1 MARAQSE
8 IKPSISVIIP
18 TYNRRKTLIKALEAY
33 RKQSIPQEKF
43 EILVID
49 DGSTDSTKRMIEKL
63 QKEHKN
69 IYFFQ
74 QSHSGPAQARNLG
87 IEKASSE
94 LILFTGDDCVPD
106 KNLLQEHI
114 RLHKKGDA
122 IAVLGHIDWHP
133 DLEIT
138 PFMRYINID
147 TQFSYPKIKETPAN
161 VPFGCFYTSNISI
174 PKKYFQGV
182 GIFDTDFTDAVLEDV
197 ELGYRIWKSGV
208 RTIYNK
214 RAITYHHHKIALKNY
229 IRRQMRLGKAA
240 ALLYNKH
247 PELLEFLRLPKLTS
261 PEVKY
266 RFYQA
271 VLDYYYFLGLQ
282 SNLEVRA
289 TEKQFISLSDRLKNW
304 SDIERDRLMQKLLMV
319 EQECRNSRNLVH
331 KRDHE
336 IQKLHKRLGRE
347 VRELHTRLHEETQ
360 KRDTEIQKRGTEIQ
374 KRDTEIQKRGTEIQ
388 KRETEIQKRD
398 EEISK
403 RDETI
408 EELRNKNQ
416 EKYYRI
422 VELEKFELKI
432 KSSPVYK
439 IYRFL
444 RDTLAKG

>member
-1 MARAQSE
+1 MARAQAE

-18 TYNRRKTLIKALEAY
+18 TYNRKKTLLKALEAY

-49 DGSTDSTKRMIEKL
+49 DGSTDSTERMTEKL

-94 LILFTGDDCVPD
+94 LILFTGDDCIPD

-214 RAITYHHHKIALKNY
+214 RAITYHHHKICF
-229 IRRQMRLGKAA
+229 II
-240 ALLYNKH
+240 
-247 PELLEFLRLPKLTS
+247 FLDFP
-261 PEVKY
+261 
-266 RFYQA
+266 RFS
-271 VLDYYYFLGLQ
+271 VVT
-282 SNLEVRA
+282 VRSA
-289 TEKQFISLSDRLKNW
+289 IISRKTGVN
-304 SDIERDRLMQKLLMV
+304 V
-319 EQECRNSRNLVH
+319 
-331 KRDHE
+331 
-336 IQKLHKRLGRE
+336 
-347 VRELHTRLHEETQ
+347 
-360 KRDTEIQKRGTEIQ
+360 
-374 KRDTEIQKRGTEIQ
+374 
-388 KRETEIQKRD
+388 
-398 EEISK
+398 
-403 RDETI
+403 
-408 EELRNKNQ
+408 
-416 EKYYRI
+416 
-422 VELEKFELKI
+422 
-432 KSSPVYK
+432 SPVFSMVGCV
-439 IYRFL
+439 I
-444 RDTLAKG
+444 